1 MIRISN
7 KIIDKTIKYLN
18 DNYPTKEDV
27 YIRIAEGFE
36 VVSDPITG
44 ECGFGALNTEYKI
57 IFIPSIME
65 NNELIR
71 TIAHEY
77 RHFMQMCDGVDFD
90 ENDAEEFADRIVK
103 ELECV

>member
-77 RHFMQMCDGVDFD
+77 RHLC
-90 ENDAEEFADRIVK
+90 K
-103 ELECV
+103 CVMVLILTKMMLKNLQIE